1 MTKHKTETQDKQAPQ
16 PENEAPRVEG
26 TEPSPAVAVQQAAQP
41 TFGGVYVLT
50 APTNQPVLFS
60 ELLTAHGVE
69 PGGGGGEGT
78 PGPAGPAGPQGDPG
92 PAGPAGPPGEVT
104 QAALDAAVA
113 DLQAQIDALQPPA
126 SRSK

>member
-1 MTKHKTETQDKQAPQ
+1 MTSKHPTDKKAHQE
-16 PENEAPRVEG
+16 PEPRAEG
-26 TEPSPAVAVQQAAQP
+26 TEPSPVIAAQQATQS
-41 TFGGVYVLT
+41 TFGGTYVLT
-50 APTNQPVLFS
+50 APTMQPVLFS

-78 PGPAGPAGPQGDPG
+78 PGPAGPQGDPG